1 MTSNQINYLMLQET
15 KRHNVTTETET
26 GRHNVVT
33 EDVMEKQY
41 QEQVRHNKATEEIDL
56 FKASVQQQTLDE
68 TKRANLVR
76 EDQLQQQ
83 IDETVRHNFGTE
95 NLQLRSIVET
105 ERNNQ
110 VMNAIGML
118 NAQAAQTNASAN
130 LYSAY
135 ELNRHNEA
143 QELIGMKT
151 QQEVMRH
158 NKETEA
164 LQLES
169 QNITRFQSITNAG
182 IGSTNAGTNILQQS
196 EQGRHNLAQ
205 EGFNTKSLW
214 VNTSVEMLRM
224 ANNTINTLIRT
235 APSFLLGGK

>member
-1 MTSNQINYLMLQET
+1 
-15 KRHNVTTETET
+15 
-26 GRHNVVT
+26 
-33 EDVMEKQY
+33 
-41 QEQVRHNKATEEIDL
+41 
-56 FKASVQQQTLDE
+56 
-68 TKRANLVR
+68 
-76 EDQLQQQ
+76 
-83 IDETVRHNFGTE
+83 
-95 NLQLRSIVET
+95 
-105 ERNNQ
+105 
-110 VMNAIGML
+110 MNAIGML